1 MLNIQCQIKTPTSLQ
16 VQFICCVRSLVR
28 TPGALERHCYYPS
41 WLHGYIQVRFLARG
55 PEEWKNNRERVLT
68 TKQLFKPAE
77 KRLRV

>member
-1 MLNIQCQIKTPTSLQ
+1 M
-16 VQFICCVRSLVR
+16 R

-41 WLHGYIQVRFLARG
+41 WLHGYIQARFLARG